1 MRPFG
6 SKSEQGKALQLV
18 QRGTDKRIP
27 VELVKQPSGEVL
39 DPSELEELSVK
50 VANESR
56 AGCVPVPHAIEDK
69 KLVVEVTAEVTRQLG
84 LGVYTLT
91 ATGRIP
97 DPAYADGYH
106 DYEIVVDLCKVTKY
120 GSNETPVKVQANVLE
135 GLKGKSAYEIA
146 VKHGYQGT
154 EEEWIKSLTPKGG
167 AGGGANGKSA
177 YELAVE
183 NGFQGT
189 LQEWLKSLVGK
200 DGADAYEVAKKAGYT
215 GSREEWLKTLIGA
228 TGLSAYELA
237 KSEGYEGSLTEWIA
251 SLRGKKGDDG
261 DSAYKVAVRNGY
273 VGDEQ
278 AWLASLRGSDGKD
291 AYEVAKAGG
300 YQGSREAW
308 LESLKGEAGKS
319 AYELAKEAQNFTGTL
334 TDYLASLKGTKG
346 KDAYQS
352 YLETTTDNPKLSE
365 EEWARARTNNGSN
378 EEGMNK
384 TEIELLYKLNN
395 GTDESATETTTAGA
409 QLLDADGHR
418 RDIISAM
425 RAKGVSVSDTD
436 GLTDLAGKI
445 QEIKVYVLPVYSKT
459 QFGQFK
465 GEYLPTLEVYSELN
479 PADFSNMFSGST
491 ALKALP
497 EIRNAGQ
504 ISNINQMCSGCVS
517 MTTATLPDL
526 PAVATALSAFYGCT
540 SLEVLTI
547 GAMPRC
553 TTLAS
558 LATTCASLKTIT
570 IGESPNVADIAQ
582 IAYQCTSL
590 TEVTIGTGD
599 ALTKV
604 DNAFNGCARLRRIN
618 GTLDFTKL
626 AATGNLFFG
635 CDSLEEV
642 RIKGLKVDLSL
653 QQSVNL
659 STESVKYLVE
669 NLQQVTGK
677 SITLPRAWQTAHPTE
692 AREYSQKASAKGFT
706 LNFR

>member
-6 SKSEQGKALQLV
+6 SKSEQGKTLQLV

-39 DPSELEELSVK
+39 DPAELEELSVK
-50 VANESR
+50 VASESG
-56 AGCVPVPHAIEDK
+56 AGYAPVPHTIEDK

-97 DPAYADGYH
+97 DPAYADSYH

-120 GSNETPVKVQANVLE
+120 GSNETPVKVTANVLE
-135 GLKGKSAYEIA
+135 GLRGLSAYEIA
-146 VKHGYQGT
+146 VKHGYTGT
-154 EEEWIKSLTPKGG
+154 EEEWAKGLTPNGG

-183 NGFQGT
+183 NGFQGSV
-189 LQEWLKSLVGK
+189 QEWLKSLVGK
-200 DGADAYEVAKKAGYT
+200 DGADAYEVAKKAGYA
-215 GSREEWLKTLIGA
+215 GSREEWL
-228 TGLSAYELA
+228 
-237 KSEGYEGSLTEWIA
+237 A
-251 SLRGKKGDDG
+251 SLKGKKGDDG
-261 DSAYKVAVRNGY
+261 DNAYKVAVRNGY

-278 AWLASLRGSDGKD
+278 AWLASLHGADGAD

-300 YQGSREAW
+300 YRGSREDWVA
-308 LESLKGEAGKS
+308 SLKGEAGKS

-334 TDYLASLKGTKG
+334 TEYLISLKGEKG
-346 KDAYQS
+346 KDAYDD
-352 YLETTTDNPKLSE
+352 YLETTTDNPKLTR
-365 EEWARARTNNGSN
+365 EEWADPNRRSNNGN
-378 EEGMNK
+378 AEEGMNK

-395 GTDESATETTTAGA
+395 GTDESAPEATTAGA

-418 RDIISAM
+418 RDIITAM
-425 RAKGVSVSDTD
+425 RAKGVSVADTD

-445 QEIKVYVLPVYSKT
+445 QEIKVYVFPVYSAR
-459 QFGQFK
+459 QFGGFR
-465 GEYLPTLEVYSELN
+465 GAYLPTLEVYAEFN
-479 PADFSNMFSGST
+479 PADLSNMFSNST

-526 PAVATALSAFYGCT
+526 PAVTVANGAFYGCT
-540 SLEVLTI
+540 SLETLMI

-553 TTLAS
+553 TTLAT
-558 LATTCASLKTIT
+558 LATTCPSLKTLT
-570 IGESPNVADIAQ
+570 LGDSPNVTEIAQ
-582 IAYQCTSL
+582 IAYGCSSL

-604 DNAFNGCARLRRIN
+604 DNAFNGCSRLRRIN

-626 AATGNLFFG
+626 IATTNIFFG

-642 RIKGLKVDLSL
+642 RIKGLKADISL
-653 QQSVNL
+653 QQSTNL

-669 NLQQVTGK
+669 NLQQATAK
-677 SITLPRAWQTAHPTE
+677 SITLPRAWQTAHTAE
-692 AREYSQKASAKGFT
+692 AREYSQKAAAKGFT

>member
-6 SKSEQGKALQLV
+6 SKSEQGKTLQLV

-27 VELVKQPSGEVL
+27 VELVKQPTGEVL
-39 DPSELEELSVK
+39 DPAELEELSVK
-50 VANESR
+50 VASESGGGI
-56 AGCVPVPHAIEDK
+56 AAVPHTIEDG

-120 GSNETPVKVQANVLE
+120 GSNETPVKVTANVLE
-135 GLKGKSAYEIA
+135 GLRGKDGKSAYEIA
-146 VKHGYQGT
+146 VKHGYTGT
-154 EEEWIKSLTPKGG
+154 EEEWAKGLTPNGG
-167 AGGGANGKSA
+167 AGGGGNGKSA

-183 NGFQGT
+183 NGYQGSV
-189 LQEWLKSLVGK
+189 QEWLKSLVGK
-200 DGADAYEVAKKAGYT
+200 DGADAYEVAKKAGYA

-228 TGLSAYELA
+228 TGLSAYQIA
-237 KSEGYEGSLTEWIA
+237 KAEGYEGSLTEWIA
-251 SLRGKKGDDG
+251 SLKGADG
-261 DSAYKVAVRNGY
+261 ESAYKVAVRNGY
-273 VGDEQ
+273 VGDE
-278 AWLASLRGSDGKD
+278 R
-291 AYEVAKAGG
+291 
-300 YQGSREAW
+300 AW

-319 AYELAKEAQNFTGTL
+319 AYELAKAGGYQGSQ
-334 TDYLASLKGTKG
+334 TDWLASLKGKDG
-346 KDAYQS
+346 KNAYQS

-365 EEWARARTNNGSN
+365 EEWARARSNNGSN

-395 GTDESATETTTAGA
+395 GTDETASEATTAGA

-418 RDIISAM
+418 RDIITAM
-425 RAKGVSVSDTD
+425 RAKGVSVADTD

-445 QEIKVYVLPVYSKT
+445 YDIKVYVFPVYART

-465 GEYLPTLEVYSELN
+465 GEYLPTLEVYSEFS
-479 PADFSNMFSGST
+479 PGDFSNMFVNSVS
-491 ALKALP
+491 LKALP

-504 ISNINQMCSGCVS
+504 ISAITNMCSGCVS
-517 MTTATLPDL
+517 LTTATLPDL
-526 PAVATALSAFYGCT
+526 PAVTAANGAFYGCT
-540 SLEVLTI
+540 SLEALSI

-553 TTLAS
+553 TTLAT
-558 LATTCASLKTIT
+558 LTTTCASLKTMT
-570 IGESPNVADIAQ
+570 IGESPNVVDIAQ
-582 IAYQCTSL
+582 IAYGCSSL

-604 DNAFNGCARLRRIN
+604 DNAFNGCSRLRRIN

-626 AATGNLFFG
+626 ANTGNIFFG

-653 QQSVNL
+653 QQSTNL

-677 SITLPRAWQTAHPTE
+677 SITLPRAWQTAHTAE
-692 AREYSQKASAKGFT
+692 AREYSQKAAAKGFT

>member
-39 DPSELEELSVK
+39 DPADLEELSVK
-50 VANESR
+50 VASESG
-56 AGCVPVPHAIEDK
+56 AGMATIPYTIEDK

-97 DPAYADGYH
+97 DEAYSDGYH

-120 GSNETPVKVQANVLE
+120 GSNETPVKVTANVLE
-135 GLKGKSAYEIA
+135 GLKGKDGKSAYEIA

-167 AGGGANGKSA
+167 AGGGSNGKSA

-183 NGFQGT
+183 NGYQGSV
-189 LQEWLKSLVGK
+189 QEWLKSLVGK
-200 DGADAYEVAKKAGYT
+200 DGADAYEVAKKAGYA

-228 TGLSAYELA
+228 TGLSAYQLA

-251 SLRGKKGDDG
+251 SLKGADG
-261 DSAYKVAVRNGY
+261 ESAYKVAVRNGY

-278 AWLASLRGSDGKD
+278 AWLASLKGADGKD

-308 LESLKGEAGKS
+308 LESLKGE
-319 AYELAKEAQNFTGTL
+319 
-334 TDYLASLKGTKG
+334 KG
-346 KDAYQS
+346 KDAYDD
-352 YLETTTDNPKLSE
+352 YLETTTDNPKLTR
-365 EEWARARTNNGSN
+365 EEWADPNRRTNNGN
-378 EEGMNK
+378 AEEAMNK

-395 GTDESATETTTAGA
+395 GTDESATENTTAGA

-425 RAKGVSVSDTD
+425 RAKGVSVADTD

-445 QEIKVYVLPVYSKT
+445 QEIKVYVIPVYSAR
-459 QFGQFK
+459 QLAQFK
-465 GEYLPTLEVYSELN
+465 GAYLPTLEVYSEFN
-479 PADFSNMFSGST
+479 PADFSNMFATST
-491 ALKALP
+491 ALKAIP
-497 EIRNAGQ
+497 EIRNAMQ

-526 PAVATALSAFYGCT
+526 PAVTGANGAFYGCT
-540 SLEVLTI
+540 SLETLTI

-558 LATTCASLKTIT
+558 LATNCASLKTMT
-570 IGESPNVADIAQ
+570 LGESPNVTEIAQ
-582 IAYQCTSL
+582 IAYGCSSL

-604 DNAFNGCARLRRIN
+604 DNAFNGCSRLRRIN

-626 AATGNLFFG
+626 AGTGNIFFG

-653 QQSVNL
+653 QQSTNL

-677 SITLPRAWQTAHPTE
+677 SITLPRAWQTAHTAE